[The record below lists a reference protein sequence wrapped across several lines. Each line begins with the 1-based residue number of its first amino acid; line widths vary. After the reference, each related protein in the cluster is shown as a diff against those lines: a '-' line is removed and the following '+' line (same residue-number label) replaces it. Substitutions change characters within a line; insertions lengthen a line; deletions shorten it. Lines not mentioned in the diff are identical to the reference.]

1 MQFTYADWLKIKL
14 GSDEYKDIC
23 HRLFM
28 QYGANLKALTVEDSD
43 DFIKMTKELTAII
56 NEKNLM
62 KTRDLEQLIHS
73 IRNETIKD
81 EYIKNFCMNNK
92 AVIYYYLALQVAKI
106 CQNDEM
112 ERFFKKKL
120 EKEIKENDNGGTN

>member
-1 MQFTYADWLKIKL
+1 MQFTYKDWSNVKI

-62 KTRDLEQLIHS
+62 KTRDLEELIHS
-73 IRNETIKD
+73 IRQEKIKD
-81 EYIKNFCMNNK
+81 PYIKNFCHDKK
-92 AVIYYYLALQVAKI
+92 AIIYYYLALQVAKI
-106 CQNDEM
+106 CQNSDM
-112 ERFFKKKL
+112 EKFYKNL
-120 EKEIKENDNGGTN
+120 LDKELNNDNGGTN